1 MQNTAIDLDGLTDD
15 EYRAIELEA
24 IKRGVSFD
32 EALKQMLLE
41 VSRRIQRASPNSLR
55 HRLAH

>member
-1 MQNTAIDLDGLTDD
+1 MNYTAVDLESLTDD

-41 VSRRIQRASPNSLR
+41 VSRRVQKASPNPLR